1 MLYDL
6 LIRLA
11 SKNAHHIDNQC
22 KCLER
27 GDVVDLKPSE
37 GAWWTQRE
45 LSKPEW
51 LIIKAHLT
59 EDLAFSLTAPQNP
72 PDQTKEYLRLK
83 RREINLDLGAL
94 GIQEQE
100 RSEDIKTYE
109 YSTEEI
115 INSII
120 IKERILEQDEV

>member
-11 SKNAHHIDNQC
+11 SKNAHHIDSQC

-27 GDVVDLKPSE
+27 GDIVDLKPSE

-51 LIIKAHLT
+51 LIIKAQIT

-72 PDQTKEYLRLK
+72 LDQTKEYLRLK
-83 RREINLDLGAL
+83 RREIHLDLGML

-100 RSEDIKTYE
+100 RLESVNNYE

-120 IKERILEQDEV
+120 IKERILEEDEV